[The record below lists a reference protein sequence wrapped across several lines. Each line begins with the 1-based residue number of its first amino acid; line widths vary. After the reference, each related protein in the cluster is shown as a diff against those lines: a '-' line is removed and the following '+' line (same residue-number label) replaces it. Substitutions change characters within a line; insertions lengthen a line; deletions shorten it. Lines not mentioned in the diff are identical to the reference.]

1 MATSFAFCSLLPF
14 FLSLTARNDGAF
26 SGSGWGPLYRL
37 SRTTVFIFPTSTPVF
52 LFANLAENLLLVG
65 GFDWALIRALVPRIG
80 SAGHNAFPQLGIGSN
95 LLGGPFTHWHCH

>member
-1 MATSFAFCSLLPF
+1 L
-14 FLSLTARNDGAF
+14 LSLTARNEGAF
-26 SGSGWGPLYRL
+26 SGSGGGHCTDSVAL
-37 SRTTVFIFPTSTPVF
+37 FIFPTSTPVF

-95 LLGGPFTHWHCH
+95 LLDGPFTHWHCHLTKMKMKNPGA